1 MDQVDWKVYIS
12 NYPDLSHL
20 KTELEAIRHYNR
32 FGKNEGRLFNHDI
45 KDPKASFRKICNFN
59 LDYIKCFKLNP
70 IKIDSELEAV
80 LIEYRCL
87 PHCEFL
93 IRNAILKLKSDWS
106 FTVICGNNN
115 YTFFKEMCEK
125 IDPMIKVIKTDYD
138 NLDQNSYNNLM
149 LSPELWNLLTGKKI
163 LIYQEDSFIFKSGIE
178 EFLKYDYIGAP
189 WLPHQED
196 NKNCVGNG
204 GFSLRTRERILY
216 LTNNKVEIKYNP
228 STISYKNGAKLENFP
243 EDVYFSKAMIDFNL
257 GNVADFET
265 AKRFSVER
273 LYHPSPLGGHNFWL
287 SDPHWKNKLI
297 VQFKRLGKL
306 NFEHRGG
313 WNTVINYFENHNF
326 YNEESDYLFL
336 DLIESYFLW
345 NKRFI
350 CESKWSGI
358 IHCTPKTPEHL
369 KSVNIKYLFENKNF
383 IKSLDTC
390 FLLITTTEYIKKYV
404 LLKLKEM
411 NKIVNV
417 VVIKHP
423 IDDHGIPFDLNK
435 FHENGSKKII
445 QIGQQLRIVS
455 SIYLLKIPDNYSKL
469 FLTGTK
475 NMVNINKLLNIE
487 NSQIKLNDIPVR
499 YTDTFEEYDDL
510 LSKNVV
516 FIHLYDASANNTILE
531 CIIRNTPII
540 VNKIEPVVEYLGED
554 YPLYFNELHEV
565 PELLNKVEEAH
576 LYLKNMDKSEF
587 DIKYFYNRLLTSV
600 NLSFHGESIVD

>member
-1 MDQVDWKVYIS
+1 MEQTSKFDWKVYIS

-32 FGKNEGRLFNHDI
+32 FGKNEGRVLNDI
-45 KDPKASFRKICNFN
+45 TDQKVAFRTFCNIN
-59 LDYIKCFKLNP
+59 LNYIRNIHLNP
-70 IKIDSELEAV
+70 IKVDSELEAV

-93 IRNAILKLKSDWS
+93 IRNAIFKLKSDWS
-106 FTVICGNNN
+106 FTVICGNLN

-138 NLDQNSYNNLM
+138 NLSQNDYNNLM
-149 LSPELWNLLTGKKI
+149 LSPELWKLLTGHKI
-163 LIYQEDSFIFKSGIE
+163 LIYQEDSFIFKWGIE

-189 WLPHQED
+189 WLSHQDD

-204 GFSLRTRERILY
+204 GFSLRTRERMLY
-216 LTNNKVEIKYNP
+216 LTNNKIEVKFNS
-228 STISYKNGAKLENFP
+228 STISYKNGAKLDKFP

-265 AKRFSVER
+265 AKRFSIER
-273 LYHPSPLGGHNFWL
+273 VYHPSPLGGHNFWL
-287 SDPHWKNKLI
+287 SDPDWKNKLI
-297 VQFKRLGKL
+297 VQFKRVDKL

-313 WNTVINYFENHNF
+313 WNTVLNYLEKNQF
-326 YNEESDYLFL
+326 YNENSEILFL

-345 NKRFI
+345 NKRFV
-350 CESKWSGI
+350 CKTKWAGI

-369 KSVNIKYLFENKNF
+369 KMVNIKYLFENKNF
-383 IKSLDTC
+383 IESLNTC
-390 FLLITTTEYIKKYV
+390 FLLITTSEYIKKYV
-404 LLKLKEM
+404 LSKIKET
-411 NKIVNV
+411 KINI

-423 IDDHGIPFDLNK
+423 IDDPGIPFDLNE
-435 FHENGSKKII
+435 FRNNNSKKII

-455 SIYLLKIPDNYSKL
+455 SIYLLKVPDNYSKL

-475 NMVNINKLLNIE
+475 KMVNVNKLLNIE
-487 NSQIKLNDIPVR
+487 NNQIRLNDIPVR
-499 YTDTFEEYDDL
+499 YTDTFEEYDQL
-510 LSKNVV
+510 LSKNIV

-565 PELLNKVEEAH
+565 PELLKKVEQAH
-576 LYLKNMDKSEF
+576 LYLKNMDKSEL
-587 DIKYFYNRLLTSV
+587 DINFFYRKLLTSI
-600 NLSFHGESIVD
+600 NLSFHGETIVD